1 MDCFLLSMWTL
12 YDQLAWLGEW
22 WQFVRD
28 SAKEAAII
36 PIEADQELI
45 QQRLH
50 HSCDAGREVQA
61 AQEALFEEYERM
73 RSYEEHEFIEQI
85 LTKKQQQIKAEWL
98 KKNRT
103 GVLLPSRNNTT
114 RWLTAML

>member
-1 MDCFLLSMWTL
+1 M
-12 YDQLAWLGEW
+12 
-22 WQFVRD
+22 
-28 SAKEAAII
+28 
-36 PIEADQELI
+36 
-45 QQRLH
+45 
-50 HSCDAGREVQA
+50 
-61 AQEALFEEYERM
+61 FEEYERM

-114 RWLTAML
+114 R